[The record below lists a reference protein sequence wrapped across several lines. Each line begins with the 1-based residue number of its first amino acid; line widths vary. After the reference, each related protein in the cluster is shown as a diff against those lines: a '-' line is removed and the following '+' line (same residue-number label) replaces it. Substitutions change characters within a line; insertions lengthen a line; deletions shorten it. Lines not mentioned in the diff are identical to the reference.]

1 METLEYKMSVNGKR
15 IFSFEA
21 KKKIIA
27 ELDSGKSPAEIS
39 RQHGV
44 PIRYFHAWRSAF
56 LKGAHVGLKS
66 NEEVVPL
73 SSYKK
78 LEEEIKKLR
87 QTLGKVVQEREI
99 LKDAVQIASKK
110 KWI

>member
-1 METLEYKMSVNGKR
+1 MENLEYKITSNGKR
-15 IFSFEA
+15 LFSFEA
-21 KKKIIA
+21 KKRILS

-39 RQHGV
+39 RQCGV
-44 PIRYFHAWRSAF
+44 PIRYFQAWRSAF
-56 LKGAHVGLKS
+56 IKGAHVGLKS

-73 SSYKK
+73 SAFKK
-78 LEEEIKKLR
+78 LEDEVKKLR

-99 LKDAVQIASKK
+99 LKDAVEIASKK